1 MGRKTLCSTIEQLG
15 RLHNRKKG
23 FPHSTSSCASVQ
35 LLVVGRAYRED
46 LVDERVLKSFREV
59 VHLLPPSAAQR
70 RLVFRDVWTDMM
82 TPPRLRLLLQEEE
95 DGLPAAGDRLERR
108 DHLYELYALDHRADG
123 CIDVPLISLIFT
135 ARAVVESILS
145 NVRRS
150 KLLGNADC
158 SLTLGRQSVSM
169 LSRVSGLSAVKQAL
183 IEAVFWPRQHASLFR
198 SFVASCHRP
207 EASNEA
213 VLSVSG
219 ILLFG
224 PPGEVMRCL
233 DVDPMESSS
242 MSAST

>member
-1 MGRKTLCSTIEQLG
+1 M
-15 RLHNRKKG
+15 
-23 FPHSTSSCASVQ
+23 
-35 LLVVGRAYRED
+35 GRAYRED
-46 LVDERVLKSFREV
+46 LVDERVLKSFSEV
-59 VHLLPPSAAQR
+59 VHLLPPSAYQR
-70 RLVFRDVWTDMM
+70 RLVFRDVWADMM

-95 DGLPAAGDRLERR
+95 EEEGLPAAGDRLERR
-108 DHLYELYALDHRADG
+108 DHLYEHYALDHRADG

-158 SLTLGRQSVSM
+158 SLTLGRQSMPM

-213 VLSVSG
+213 VLSVAG

-224 PPGEVMRCL
+224 PPGQAMRCL